1 MWKSSS
7 DTVVFDNSASY
18 LRSKKLRY
26 WVDLISE
33 EEEGI
38 SELTTQMDNTQIA
51 NQQWTG
57 AIHRATSNQAK
68 NQRE

>member
-1 MWKSSS
+1 
-7 DTVVFDNSASY
+7 VVFDNSASY

-51 NQQWTG
+51 NQQ
-57 AIHRATSNQAK
+57 
-68 NQRE
+68 

>member
-1 MWKSSS
+1 MHIST

-38 SELTTQMDNTQIA
+38 SELTNQMDHTQIA
-51 NQQWTG
+51 
-57 AIHRATSNQAK
+57 AK
-68 NQRE
+68 EWRGSVLGPTTMPNTNWK